1 MEKITFKWNIPNTL
15 SLIRLLLLP
24 VFVVLYLQSYQR
36 PVLLYWSLAVLFL
49 SGITDLFDGII
60 ARRFNQITEVGK
72 LLDPIVDKLTQITVL
87 ICVTVQHKELFP
99 LAVICL
105 IKETLQ
111 VIGGWILLSKKDII
125 RGSRWFGK
133 ISTFLF
139 YAVILTVVFWKTI
152 PHSVL
157 ITLILLVAVSMLFS
171 FFSYMAVFFKLK
183 NGTEPT
189 EKPQTI
195 HKENDA

>member
-1 MEKITFKWNIPNTL
+1 MGKITFEWNIPNTL
-15 SLIRLLLLP
+15 SLVRLLLLP
-24 VFVVLYLQSYQR
+24 VFAVLYLQSDNN
-36 PVLLYWSLAVLFL
+36 PLLLYCSLAVLVL
-49 SGITDLFDGII
+49 SGLTDLFDGII

-72 LLDPIVDKLTQITVL
+72 LLDPIADKLTQITVL

-99 LAVICL
+99 LVVICL

-111 VIGGWILLSKKDII
+111 IIGAWFLLSKRDII

-139 YAVILTVVFWKTI
+139 YAVMLAIVFWESM
-152 PHSVL
+152 PRAVL
-157 ITLILLVAVSMLFS
+157 ITLVALVAASMLLA

-183 NGTEPT
+183 NSTQPT
-189 EKPQTI
+189 SAPKTI
-195 HKENDA
+195 HKESDS